1 MGSDETNKTNF
12 SVSNMIG
19 KHLDDFKQLLQ
30 KSNGSIQLSTYQNL
44 MKELTKIRNLINDD
58 ISLKVDLNSEQQ
70 QQPQSD
76 QGMNRKNYDQEG
88 IDTE

>member
-1 MGSDETNKTNF
+1 
-12 SVSNMIG
+12 MI
-19 KHLDDFKQLLQ
+19 FKQLLQ

-44 MKELTKIRNLINDD
+44 MKELTKIRNLIDDD